1 MKALEGVKVVDFT
14 WSIAGPLVTKFL
26 ADYGATVIHVESAT
40 HPDFLRSS
48 GPFKDDI
55 PGINRS
61 GYSAFFAANKYGL
74 ALSLNH
80 PQAHRVIRSLVEW
93 ADVIADN
100 FTPGVMAR
108 YGLDYESVRQIKQDV
123 ITLSIS
129 QMGQT
134 GPLSHVSGTGTN
146 LVGMTGFT
154 SLTGWPDREPVQPF
168 GGYPD
173 LISAVLSA
181 GSLLAA
187 LINRKQTGRGQMI
200 DVSQLEAST
209 LFIASSVL
217 DYVVNNEK
225 GMRQGNH
232 CDHAAPNGVYPC
244 RGNDRWCA
252 ISVITETDWNNFC
265 QAVGNA
271 PWTRD
276 AKFSSLAARKKH
288 EDELDCLAGEW
299 TVNFTAEEIMNTL
312 QQHGVA
318 AGVVNTPRDL
328 VKDPQ
333 LIARNILWELN
344 HPEMGNYLHLGE
356 LFRLPLTPAAAEK
369 AAPCLGEN
377 TEYVCCELLGIPPEE
392 FTELLIAGV
401 FE

>member
-1 MKALEGVKVVDFT
+1 MKALEGIKIVDFT
-14 WSIAGPLVTKFL
+14 WSIAGPLAVKFL

-40 HPDFLRSS
+40 HPDFLRAS
-48 GPFKDDI
+48 GPYKDNI

-61 GYSAFFAANKYGL
+61 GYFAFFAANKYGL
-74 ALSLNH
+74 ALNLNH
-80 PQAHRVIRSLVEW
+80 SQAHLVTRRLIEW
-93 ADVIADN
+93 GDIIADN
-100 FTPGVMAR
+100 FTPGIMAKH
-108 YGLDYESVRQIKQDV
+108 GLDYESVRRTKQDM

-134 GPLSHVSGTGTN
+134 GPMSRISGTGTN
-146 LVGMTGFT
+146 LVGMAGFT
-154 SLTGWPDREPVQPF
+154 ALTGWPDREPVQPF

-187 LINRKQTGRGQMI
+187 LISRKQTGRGQMI

-209 LFIASSVL
+209 LFMASSVL
-217 DYVVNNEK
+217 NYAVNNEE
-225 GMRQGNH
+225 GVRQGNR
-232 CDHAAPNGVYPC
+232 CDYAAPNGVYPC
-244 RGNDRWCA
+244 SGDDRWCA
-252 ISVITETDWNNFC
+252 ISVITETDWDNFC
-265 QAVGNA
+265 QAAGNA

-288 EDELDCLAGEW
+288 EDELDRLVGEW
-299 TVNFTAEEIMNTL
+299 TVSFTAEEIMLTL
-312 QQHGVA
+312 QKHGVA

-328 VKDPQ
+328 AADPQ
-333 LIARNILWELN
+333 LSARNTFWELA
-344 HPEMGNYLHLGE
+344 HAEMGNYRHLGE
-356 LFRLPLTPAAAEK
+356 LFRLPLTPATAAK

-377 TEYVCCELLGIPPEE
+377 TEYVCCELLGMPSEE
-392 FTELLIAGV
+392 FIELFNAGV

>member
-1 MKALEGVKVVDFT
+1 MKAVEGIKVVDFT
-14 WSIAGPLVTKFL
+14 WSIAGPLATKFL

-48 GPFKDDI
+48 GPFKDGI

-74 ALSLNH
+74 ALNLNH
-80 PQAHRVIRSLVEW
+80 PQAPRVTRSLVEW

-108 YGLDYESVRQIKQDV
+108 YGLDYESVRRIKEDV

-129 QMGQT
+129 QMGQS
-134 GPLSHVSGTGTN
+134 GPMSRVSGTGTN
-146 LVGMTGFT
+146 LVGMAGFT

-187 LINRKQTGRGQMI
+187 LLNRRQTGRGQMI
-200 DVSQLEAST
+200 DVSQLEASA
-209 LFIASSVL
+209 LFMASSVL

-225 GMRQGNH
+225 GTRQGNRCH
-232 CDHAAPNGVYPC
+232 YAAPNGVYPC
-244 RGNDRWCA
+244 RGDDRWCA
-252 ISVITETDWNNFC
+252 ISVVTETDWNNFC
-265 QAVGNA
+265 RAVGNP
-271 PWTRD
+271 PWTRE
-276 AKFSSLAARKKH
+276 AKFSSLTARKEH
-288 EDELDCLAGEW
+288 EDELDCLVGAWTAG
-299 TVNFTAEEIMNTL
+299 FTAEEVMKTL
-312 QQHGVA
+312 QEQGVA

-328 VKDPQ
+328 VEEPQ
-333 LIARNILWELN
+333 LIARNTLWEMP
-344 HPEMGNYLHLGE
+344 HAEMGSYLHLGE
-356 LFRLPLTPAAAEK
+356 LFRLWRTPAVAEK
-369 AAPCLGEN
+369 AAPCLGED
-377 TEYVCCELLGIPPEE
+377 TEYVCCELLGIPSEE
-392 FTELLIAGV
+392 FVELLVAGV